1 MKSTENLASSSKA
14 KAWFK
19 ELMADY
25 YKGREG
31 GTIVVFIEIN
41 GIEYIHHNPYE
52 WDFIPREEIEII
64 NGKQFLKSSYLL
76 PLLERKYEILFK
88 IPGNNRD

>member
-1 MKSTENLASSSKA
+1 MENLTSSTKA

-31 GTIVVFIEIN
+31 AAIVVFETIQ
-41 GIEYIHHNPYE
+41 GIEYIYHNPYE
-52 WDFIPREEIEII
+52 WDFVEPEEIEII
-64 NGKQFLKSSYLL
+64 NEKEFVKSAYLL
-76 PLLERKYEILFK
+76 PILERRYEILFK
-88 IPGNNRD
+88 LPSNKR